1 MCLSESQSLPSFHHL
16 LHNRM
21 CTRLHVRWLH
31 SLPTTCAVRAKGG
44 GGIISATLWHT
55 LLIIGGFK
63 ATGRARRVSG
73 HCSHRRRLS
82 VLVAVWHWHTGLGP
96 PTVSSTDAVSGLR
109 IRYFTLQLLLLLLL
123 LRLPL
128 QVSLERNCTTYYYS
142 VPPSPHLTYATGLV
156 YLTLQILV
164 GEKIPTFVSFI
175 IISTDRS
182 KPSTTRA
189 TVYVVFVDAL
199 HLLLGTR
206 VIDRVWNVFGLARD
220 KRRREKGREKE
231 REKERCM
238 VSEQYSWQRP
248 PGISRRHIRS
258 SHIRD
263 GEGTTSTP
271 QAHCPRR
278 IPTRLG

>member
-1 MCLSESQSLPSFHHL
+1 MSSSLSESQSLPSFHHL

-44 GGIISATLWHT
+44 RDYLCHTLAHT

-82 VLVAVWHWHTGLGP
+82 VLVAVWHRHTGLGPP

-128 QVSLERNCTTYYYS
+128 QVSFERNYSYYYS
-142 VPPSPHLTYATGLV
+142 GSTHPP
-156 YLTLQILV
+156 
-164 GEKIPTFVSFI
+164 
-175 IISTDRS
+175 
-182 KPSTTRA
+182 
-189 TVYVVFVDAL
+189 
-199 HLLLGTR
+199 
-206 VIDRVWNVFGLARD
+206 
-220 KRRREKGREKE
+220 
-231 REKERCM
+231 
-238 VSEQYSWQRP
+238 
-248 PGISRRHIRS
+248 ISR
-258 SHIRD
+258 
-263 GEGTTSTP
+263 
-271 QAHCPRR
+271 
-278 IPTRLG
+278 TRLGLYTYLTDSDR

>member
-16 LHNRM
+16 LHNRI

-123 LRLPL
+123 RLPL
-128 QVSLERNCTTYYYS
+128 Q
-142 VPPSPHLTYATGLV
+142 
-156 YLTLQILV
+156 
-164 GEKIPTFVSFI
+164 EK
-175 IISTDRS
+175 
-182 KPSTTRA
+182 
-189 TVYVVFVDAL
+189 
-199 HLLLGTR
+199 LLLLL
-206 VIDRVWNVFGLARD
+206 F
-220 KRRREKGREKE
+220 
-231 REKERCM
+231 C
-238 VSEQYSWQRP
+238 SPPRP
-248 PGISRRHIRS
+248 ISR
-258 SHIRD
+258 
-263 GEGTTSTP
+263 
-271 QAHCPRR
+271 
-278 IPTRLG
+278 TRLGLYTYLTDSGR